1 MATITKRVDRG
12 IESGKRYQYWL
23 SSENA
28 DDATVIAAGD
38 IFMIEDSLGKPAKYL
53 YIETTVGCNL
63 TIRLNSQITRY
74 RTKDEYLNWPVQYPE
89 LASPQITTDSS
100 MAALV
105 MGADEVWE
113 IKGSL
118 AISDIQIVSWSAGS
132 FEVMVS

>member
-1 MATITKRVDRG
+1 M
-12 IESGKRYQYWL
+12 
-23 SSENA
+23 
-28 DDATVIAAGD
+28 
-38 IFMIEDSLGKPAKYL
+38 

-113 IKGSL
+113 IKNAI

-132 FEVMVS
+132 FEIMVS